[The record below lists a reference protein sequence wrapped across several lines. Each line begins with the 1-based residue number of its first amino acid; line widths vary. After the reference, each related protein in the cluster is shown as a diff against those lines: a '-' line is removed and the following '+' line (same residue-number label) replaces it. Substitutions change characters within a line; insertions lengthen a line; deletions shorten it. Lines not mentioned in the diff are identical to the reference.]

1 MTVRRA
7 TIEDAKEIFAIEMEC
22 FSVPWSLDSIET
34 ELLNE
39 DKKLYYVIEDANG
52 VVGYAGAWLV
62 YDEGQITNIAI
73 RPSARRQGFG
83 AKLTSALIEEC
94 FKRGMHEIFLE
105 VRISNL
111 SALSLYRQLGFTV
124 KGMRK
129 NYYSEPKED
138 AYIMSLIKE
147 EGKSVYIH

>member
-7 TIEDAKEIFAIEMEC
+7 MIEDAKEIFAIEMEC

-39 DKKLYYVIEDANG
+39 DKKLYYVVEDANG
-52 VVGYAGAWLV
+52 VIGYAGAWLV

-147 EGKSVYIH
+147 EGK

>member
-39 DKKLYYVIEDANG
+39 DKKLYYVVEDANG

-83 AKLTSALIEEC
+83 AKLTNALIEEC

-111 SALSLYRQLGFTV
+111 PALSLYRQLGFTV

-147 EGKSVYIH
+147 EGK

>member
-7 TIEDAKEIFAIEMEC
+7 TIEDAKEIFAIEMDC
-22 FSVPWSLDSIET
+22 FSVPWSLDSIEI
-34 ELLNE
+34 ELINQE
-39 DKKLYYVIEDANG
+39 KKLYYVIEDTEG

-83 AKLTSALIEEC
+83 TTLTRALIEEC

-147 EGKSVYIH
+147 ERK

>member
-1 MTVRRA
+1 
-7 TIEDAKEIFAIEMEC
+7 MEC

-39 DKKLYYVIEDANG
+39 DKKLYYVIEDTNG

-111 SALSLYRQLGFTV
+111 SALSLYRKLGFTV

-147 EGKSVYIH
+147 EGK

>member
-22 FSVPWSLDSIET
+22 FSVPWSLDSIEI
-34 ELLNE
+34 ELVNE

-147 EGKSVYIH
+147 EGK

>member
-39 DKKLYYVIEDANG
+39 DKKLYYVIEDTNG
-52 VVGYAGAWLV
+52 VVGYAGTWIV

-147 EGKSVYIH
+147 EGK

>member
-22 FSVPWSLDSIET
+22 FSVLWSLDSIET

-39 DKKLYYVIEDANG
+39 DKKLYYVIEDADG

-147 EGKSVYIH
+147 EGK

>member
-39 DKKLYYVIEDANG
+39 DKKLYYVVEDANG
-52 VVGYAGAWLV
+52 VVGYAGAWIV

-111 SALSLYRQLGFTV
+111 SALSLYRKLGFTV

-147 EGKSVYIH
+147 EGK

>member
-7 TIEDAKEIFAIEMEC
+7 KIEDAKEIFAIEMEC

-39 DKKLYYVIEDANG
+39 DKKLYYVVEDVNG

-147 EGKSVYIH
+147 EGK

>member
-22 FSVPWSLDSIET
+22 FSVPWRLDSIET
-34 ELLNE
+34 ELVNE

-147 EGKSVYIH
+147 EGK

>member
-34 ELLNE
+34 ELVNE

-52 VVGYAGAWLV
+52 VVGYAGSWLV

-147 EGKSVYIH
+147 EGK

>member
-22 FSVPWSLDSIET
+22 FSVPWSLDSIEI

-39 DKKLYYVIEDANG
+39 DKKLYYVVEDANG

-111 SALSLYRQLGFTV
+111 SALSLYRKLGFTV

-147 EGKSVYIH
+147 EGK

>member
-39 DKKLYYVIEDANG
+39 DKKLYYVVEDANG

-73 RPSARRQGFG
+73 RPSARRQGFC

-147 EGKSVYIH
+147 EGK

>member
-7 TIEDAKEIFAIEMEC
+7 MIEDAKEIFAIEMEC
-22 FSVPWSLDSIET
+22 FSVPWSLDSIEI

-39 DKKLYYVIEDANG
+39 DKKLYYVVEDANG

-111 SALSLYRQLGFTV
+111 SALSLYRKLGFTV

-147 EGKSVYIH
+147 EGK

>member
-39 DKKLYYVIEDANG
+39 DKKLYYVVEDANG

-62 YDEGQITNIAI
+62 YDEGKLRILRYVHLQD
-73 RPSARRQGFG
+73 
-83 AKLTSALIEEC
+83 AKALV
-94 FKRGMHEIFLE
+94 L
-105 VRISNL
+105 NL
-111 SALSLYRQLGFTV
+111 RV
-124 KGMRK
+124 
-129 NYYSEPKED
+129 
-138 AYIMSLIKE
+138 
-147 EGKSVYIH
+147 H

>member
-39 DKKLYYVIEDANG
+39 DKKLYFVVEDGNG

-147 EGKSVYIH
+147 EGK

>member
-7 TIEDAKEIFAIEMEC
+7 TIEDAKEIFAIEMDC
-22 FSVPWSLDSIET
+22 FSVPWSLDSIEA
-34 ELLNE
+34 ELINQE
-39 DKKLYYVIEDANG
+39 KKLYYVIEDTEG

-83 AKLTSALIEEC
+83 ATLTHALIEEC

-147 EGKSVYIH
+147 ERK

>member
-1 MTVRRA
+1 MIVRRA

-39 DKKLYYVIEDANG
+39 DKKLYYVVENANG

-111 SALSLYRQLGFTV
+111 SALSLYRKLGFTV

-138 AYIMSLIKE
+138 AYIMSLIKKE
-147 EGKSVYIH
+147 VK

>member
-34 ELLNE
+34 ELVNE

-111 SALSLYRQLGFTV
+111 SALSLYRQLWFTV

-147 EGKSVYIH
+147 EGK

>member
-22 FSVPWSLDSIET
+22 FSLPWSLDSIET

-39 DKKLYYVIEDANG
+39 DKKLYYVVEDANG

-73 RPSARRQGFG
+73 RPSVRRQGFG

-111 SALSLYRQLGFTV
+111 SALSLYRKLGFTV

-147 EGKSVYIH
+147 EVK

>member
-39 DKKLYYVIEDANG
+39 DKKLYYVVEDANG
-52 VVGYAGAWLV
+52 VVGYAGVWLV

-73 RPSARRQGFG
+73 RPSARRQAFG

-147 EGKSVYIH
+147 EGK

>member
-39 DKKLYYVIEDANG
+39 DKKLYYVVEDANG
-52 VVGYAGAWLV
+52 VVGYAGAWIV

-111 SALSLYRQLGFTV
+111 SALSLYRQLGFNV

-147 EGKSVYIH
+147 EGK